1 MASQLQPGT
10 LTMHKNEKVLEAE
23 NTAAGPS
30 SPTSIQER
38 GQAVVEMDGNGSQRF
53 KGVSNP

>member
-1 MASQLQPGT
+1 
-10 LTMHKNEKVLEAE
+10 MHKNEKVLEAE